1 MASESSAVA
10 AFFRE
15 LLHAG
20 VYKRNQG
27 RLARQVT
34 FAVLA
39 VGLGLGAWRLSTEL
53 IDFDRSIRYGVP
65 TLVLIVGLW
74 VAFRVVNLP
83 RFADFLIAVEA
94 EMNKVSWPD
103 RPQLIRA
110 SMVVMFTIFS
120 MAAILFL
127 YDLLWQMLLGKNG
140 LNILGGG

>member
-1 MASESSAVA
+1 MAREDSAVA

-27 RLARQVT
+27 RVTRQVT
-34 FAVLA
+34 FAALA
-39 VGLGLGAWRLSTEL
+39 VGLGLGAWRLSIEL
-53 IDFDRSIRYGVP
+53 IESERAIRYGVP
-65 TLVLIVGLW
+65 MFVLIVGLW

-120 MAAILFL
+120 LAAILFF
-127 YDLLWQMLLGKNG
+127 YDLTWRFLLGPSG
-140 LNILGGG
+140 LDILGGG